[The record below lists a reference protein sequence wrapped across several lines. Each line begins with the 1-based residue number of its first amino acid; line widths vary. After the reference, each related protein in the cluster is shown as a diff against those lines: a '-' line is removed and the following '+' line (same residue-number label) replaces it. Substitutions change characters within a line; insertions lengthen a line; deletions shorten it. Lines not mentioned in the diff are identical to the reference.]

1 MLLKKIL
8 NSILALTAL
17 RTEVRSGYEL
27 SCVWIPGN
35 IWKVEL
41 SNGVSTKV
49 SSILVLSQKH
59 FIKTW
64 ICGSKGFW
72 GKCPS
77 LPEKMLIPSC
87 LDQISGFSPSGISPP
102 RRKNFCLHFL
112 NRNHLYLNSGSL
124 TFSPLTFVSRQTLY
138 KHNCAF
144 CTASQ
149 RLISSLVFFAFK
161 TCFFFGR
168 GTRIQATW
176 TGLDT
181 GSLQELWQR
190 PVLAQ
195 LAAEIEYGW
204 SDHWAWSKGR

>member
-1 MLLKKIL
+1 MKYLVFGSQATFERWSWATVLL
-8 NSILALTAL
+8 
-17 RTEVRSGYEL
+17 
-27 SCVWIPGN
+27 
-35 IWKVEL
+35 
-41 SNGVSTKV
+41 STKV
-49 SSILVLSQKH
+49 SGILVLSQKH

-72 GKCPS
+72 RKCPS

-149 RLISSLVFFAFK
+149 RLISSLAFFAFK
-161 TCFFFGR
+161 TCFFSDEEQGSKR
-168 GTRIQATW
+168 HGQDW
-176 TGLDT
+176 T
-181 GSLQELWQR
+181 Q
-190 PVLAQ
+190 
-195 LAAEIEYGW
+195 
-204 SDHWAWSKGR
+204 DHCKSCGNARFWPNWRLK